1 MTNLKTKNYAGLFSI
16 SCNDKSKKYSANSWY
31 NIREH
36 EPGYAYRKEYE
47 TLAKNAE
54 VSWYTY
60 PKEYNIIPLV
70 MAGWDQRPWEKQEKS
85 HLLCEQDTSTH
96 LNNIL
101 KMRCN
106 L

>member
-1 MTNLKTKNYAGLFSI
+1 MVAFFNAKAAAPSLTKMNDYLKAKNYAGLFSI

-47 TLAKNAE
+47 ILAKNAE

-60 PKEYNIIPLV
+60 PNGRMGSEAMGETRKI
-70 MAGWDQRPWEKQEKS
+70 S
-85 HLLCEQDTSTH
+85 LLCEQDTST
-96 LNNIL
+96 L
-101 KMRCN
+101 
-106 L
+106 